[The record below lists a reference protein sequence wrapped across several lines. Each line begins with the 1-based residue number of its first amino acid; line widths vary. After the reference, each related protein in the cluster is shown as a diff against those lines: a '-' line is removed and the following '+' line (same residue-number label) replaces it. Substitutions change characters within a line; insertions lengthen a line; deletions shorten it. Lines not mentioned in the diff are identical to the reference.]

1 MTLKWLIAPVVV
13 YGAFVALVYVAQ
25 RLLQYF
31 PERRRTAPSA
41 IGLAN
46 AEEVVLD
53 TADGE
58 HVIVWHVP
66 PRNGQPVFVYFH
78 GNGGSLRWRE
88 ERFRDLIDDGSGL
101 VALSYRGYGGSS
113 GRPTEKGLIEDAKAT
128 YAFAVARYPAG
139 RLVLW
144 GESLGSA
151 LAIALAADNRVG
163 CLVLEA
169 PFTSAVDVGAQHYW
183 FVPVRLLMRDQ
194 FRSDLCIG
202 KVRAPVL
209 VVHGENDTIVPI
221 GLGERLYGLVRMPK
235 RFVRVAGGGHNDL
248 GVRAVA
254 AAKRFIAEEHFAI
267 DPTRSRRRRS
277 STASSCCAPTPIR
290 RLSPITRAFQ
300 ITKNSAHCRL
310 SGRKPGNEYVSHSRC
325 LRFDLRAI
333 NP

>member
-1 MTLKWLIAPVVV
+1 MTLKWFITPVVV
-13 YGAFVALVYVAQ
+13 YDGFVALVCVAQ

-31 PERRRTAPSA
+31 PERRRTPPAA

-58 HVIVWHVP
+58 CVIVWHVP

-88 ERFRDLIDDGSGL
+88 DRFRNLIDDGSGL

-113 GRPTEKGLIEDAKAT
+113 GRPTEKGLIEDARAT
-128 YAFAVARYPAG
+128 YAFAVARYPAE

-151 LAIALAADNRVG
+151 LATKLAADNAVG
-163 CLVLEA
+163 CVVLEA

-183 FVPVRLLMRDQ
+183 FVPVRLLMKDQ

-202 KVRAPVL
+202 KVRAPAL
-209 VVHGENDTIVPI
+209 VIHGENDTVVPI
-221 GLGERLYGLVRMPK
+221 SLGERLYSQARMPR
-235 RFVRVAGGGHNDL
+235 RFVRVAGAGHNDL
-248 GVRAVA
+248 GTYAVA
-254 AAKRFIAEEHFAI
+254 AAKRFIAE
-267 DPTRSRRRRS
+267 RS
-277 STASSCCAPTPIR
+277 A
-290 RLSPITRAFQ
+290 
-300 ITKNSAHCRL
+300 
-310 SGRKPGNEYVSHSRC
+310 V
-325 LRFDLRAI
+325 
-333 NP
+333 